1 MREIHFKNY
10 LNAIKQNLSI
20 DNATEHTHRLALK
33 NLVEALVPDLTAT
46 NEPKR
51 IACGAPDFI
60 VTRGQV
66 PIGYIEAKNIGVSLD
81 AAEKSEQMKR
91 YCESLNNLILTDYLE
106 FRWYVEG
113 EKRATAYLADIA
125 ADVKIP
131 LPPLEKGESKIK
143 MRADGVEAVSELLQQ
158 FFDQQVPTVGSPQE
172 LAERMARLTRFIR
185 DTLVNIF
192 RQEEKGGNLHVQLN
206 TFRELLVPDLKPEQF
221 ADMYA
226 QTIAY
231 GLFAARANAPLSED
245 SPRMHAAMK
254 LVETNAFLGHLF
266 YQIAGPDLDMSVA
279 YAADDLARLLTR
291 VDMDA
296 ILQNFGKRTRQED
309 PVRHFYETFL
319 AAYDPKLRETRGVY
333 YTPEPVV
340 SYIVRSLDYLL
351 KTYFNRPMGL
361 ADTDTLILDP
371 AVGTATFLYSV
382 MNSIHDTIVE
392 KGQAGAWKSY
402 VSQHLIPRLFGFELL
417 MAPYAVAHL
426 KLSILLKELGYKL
439 SQDERLNIFMTNAL
453 EKPIQREETLGF
465 AGFISEE
472 GNQASDIK
480 KNKPIMV
487 VLGNPPYSVSS
498 ANKGEHI
505 EELMALYKEG
515 VREERNIQ
523 PLSDDYI
530 KFIRFA
536 HERIKNTGYGII
548 GMITNH
554 SYLSGLIH
562 RGMRKAL
569 MDDFSEIYVLD
580 LHGNSLMKEQSP
592 PLHSPP
598 HAGGLGG
605 GKDENVFDIQQGVAI
620 SLFVRHVGAC
630 LCASPQAKVYHAD
643 LWGLRENKYR
653 WLSENDVRTTEWQEL
668 KPEVTPNYFFV
679 PKDFDLQAEYDEGWS
694 VSEIFP
700 VNSMGITTS
709 RDHFVF
715 DFSEISLRERI
726 SVFQKSE
733 LSDDDVKS
741 RFGLKDSGTWKV
753 SDGRTKLRKDLDWEK
768 SFTLCYYRPF
778 DIRPIF
784 YNTHVIERSRPE
796 VMQHMLFPNKAL
808 LTMRGIRTDTYA
820 HFLVANVIVDKS
832 SVSIKDNCY
841 VFPLYLYDTP
851 TAGELDLHASKSRRP
866 NLNPKFL
873 HALEERLGSRP
884 SPEEIFNYAYAVFHS
899 PTYRQRYAE
908 FLKIDFPRLPLTSD
922 RGLFDALAEKG
933 AELVSLHLMVSP
945 ALNNLIT
952 RFPVDGSNEVD
963 KVEYVEMLQVVHINK
978 TQYFEGVSRDLW
990 EFHIGGYRVLEKW
1003 LKDRKGRTLSYDDI
1017 LHYQRIVVA
1026 LKETMRLMQEI
1037 DELIPMWPI
1046 V

>member
-1 MREIHFKNY
+1 MRETHFKNY
-10 LNAIKQNLSI
+10 LQAIKQNLSI
-20 DNATEHTHRLALK
+20 GNATEHTHRLALK
-33 NLVEALVPDLTAT
+33 NLVEALAPGLTAT

-60 VTRGQV
+60 VTRGQI

-81 AAEKSEQMKR
+81 VAERTEQMKR
-91 YCESLNNLILTDYLE
+91 YCESLSNLILTDYLE

-113 EKRATAYLADIA
+113 EKRATACLADVFARLTNAKGLWA
-125 ADVKIP
+125 ADG
-131 LPPLEKGESKIK
+131 PPAATAAQAGKIK
-143 MRADGVEAVSELLQQ
+143 MRADGVEAVTELLQR
-158 FFDQQVPTVGSPQE
+158 FFDQQVPTIGSPQE

-185 DTLVNIF
+185 DTLINIF

-231 GLFAARANAPLSED
+231 GLFAARANAPLDED
-245 SPRMHAAMK
+245 SPRIHAAIK
-254 LVETNAFLGHLF
+254 LVETNAFLGRLF

-291 VDMDA
+291 VDMNV
-296 ILQNFGKRTRQED
+296 ILENFGKRTRQED

-340 SYIVRSLDYLL
+340 SYIVKSLDYLL
-351 KTYFNRPMGL
+351 KTRFRLLRSSQPDGL
-361 ADTDTLILDP
+361 ADTNTLILDP

-382 MNSIHDTIVE
+382 VNSIHDTIVE

-439 SQDERLNIFMTNAL
+439 SQDERLNIFLTNAL
-453 EKPIQREETLGF
+453 EEPIQREETLGF

-480 KNKPIMV
+480 KNKPIMI

-498 ANKGEHI
+498 ANKGKHI
-505 EELMALYKEG
+505 EDLMTLYKEA

-536 HERIKNTGYGII
+536 HDRIKRTGYGII

-580 LHGNSLMKEQSP
+580 LHGNSLMKEQP
-592 PLHSPP
+592 PD
-598 HAGGLGG
+598 G

-620 SLFVRHVGAC
+620 SLFVRRQDGKMARWQDGKT
-630 LCASPQAKVYHAD
+630 ASTNHALSATDREAGCKRRESKVYHAD
-643 LWGLRENKYR
+643 LWGLREKKYR

-679 PKDFDLQAEYDEGWS
+679 PKDFDLQAEYNEGWS
-694 VSEIFP
+694 VVDIFP

-741 RFGLKDSGTWKV
+741 RLGLKDSGTWKI
-753 SDGRTKLRKDLDWEK
+753 SDARTKLRKDLDWEK

-784 YNTHVIERSRPE
+784 YNSHVIERPRPE

-808 LTMRGIRTDTYA
+808 LTMRGIRTDNYA
-820 HFLVANVIVDKS
+820 HFLA
-832 SVSIKDNCY
+832 
-841 VFPLYLYDTP
+841 
-851 TAGELDLHASKSRRP
+851 
-866 NLNPKFL
+866 
-873 HALEERLGSRP
+873 
-884 SPEEIFNYAYAVFHS
+884 
-899 PTYRQRYAE
+899 
-908 FLKIDFPRLPLTSD
+908 
-922 RGLFDALAEKG
+922 
-933 AELVSLHLMVSP
+933 
-945 ALNNLIT
+945 
-952 RFPVDGSNEVD
+952 
-963 KVEYVEMLQVVHINK
+963 
-978 TQYFEGVSRDLW
+978 
-990 EFHIGGYRVLEKW
+990 
-1003 LKDRKGRTLSYDDI
+1003 
-1017 LHYQRIVVA
+1017 
-1026 LKETMRLMQEI
+1026 
-1037 DELIPMWPI
+1037 
-1046 V
+1046 